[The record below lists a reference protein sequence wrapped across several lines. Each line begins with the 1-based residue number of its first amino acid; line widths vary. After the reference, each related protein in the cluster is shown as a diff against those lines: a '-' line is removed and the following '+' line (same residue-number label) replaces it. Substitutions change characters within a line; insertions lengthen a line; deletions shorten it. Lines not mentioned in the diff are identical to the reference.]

1 MNDQQRIMALSDT
14 CRRVGYTEAT
24 VRNYVSVLRSFLV
37 FCHDNTADS
46 PQAFVDGYVKRML
59 WKRRSTQ
66 TINLHIS
73 ALRFYFERVAKILIK
88 AEEIPYLK
96 RPQLLPEVFSV
107 EEIGRIFAQ
116 RMCPKHRLLLELVY
130 GCGLRVGEVV
140 RIRVRDVHQDRAL
153 LHVHGKG
160 QKDRL
165 VPISAIDQSLLGAQI
180 KGAVADDWLFPGQ
193 RQSEFLSKRSAEK
206 ILEHACRKAAIV
218 GRWNMHKL
226 RHSYAT
232 HLLDAG
238 TDIRYIQALLG
249 HSSVKT
255 TMLYTHVSV
264 QSLSKIPSPLERVRA
279 GMTKVHKTNKSESC
293 G

>member
-1 MNDQQRIMALSDT
+1 MNDQQRLQALSDA

-24 VRNYVSVLRSFLV
+24 VRNYVSVLRSFLA
-37 FCHDNTADS
+37 FCHGTRAAS
-46 PQAFVDGYVKRML
+46 PQAFVDGYVKRL
-59 WKRRSTQ
+59 QWQKRSAL

-73 ALRFYFERVAKILIK
+73 ALRFYFER
-88 AEEIPYLK
+88 P
-96 RPQLLPEVFSV
+96 RSLPEVFSV
-107 EEIGRIFAQ
+107 EEIDRIFAQ
-116 RMCPKHRLLLELVY
+116 RMCAKHRLLLELVY
-130 GCGLRVGEVV
+130 GCGLRIGEVV
-140 RIRVRDVHQDRAL
+140 RIQVRDVHQDRAL

-165 VPISAIDQSLLGAQI
+165 VPISAIDQALLCAQI
-180 KGAVADDWLFPGQ
+180 KGAAADDWLFPGQ
-193 RQSEFLSKRSAEK
+193 RQGEYLSKRSAEK
-206 ILEHACRKAAIV
+206 ILEHACQTAAIM

-264 QSLSKIPSPLERVRA
+264 QSLSRIPSPLERVRA
-279 GMTKVHKTNKSESC
+279 EVCKTNKEKSC